1 MSSYFGMEVEYL
13 MSTNLQQ
20 IGTPLLDMDNVAA
33 QLHVKGA
40 LLSVEDGVE
49 KYSPFVTVE
58 DLEKAGSENSLVKY
72 FTVDSEGVSIPI
84 KQIAKAYVPEDADIN
99 TVIDRETV
107 KNAKYLDS
115 KAAAFYATKEYCDK
129 INSFTETLANA
140 VNKEI
145 ADIRAEHVQL
155 MSYIAQQGIIEN
167 YKPFAGFYD
176 TFRKAYPVHQKEYVT
191 KPIVDSPSQNM
202 IRIPEDKLKYFAEG
216 DYIVIVNGINIYD
229 SLNRAILKI
238 DKIRGTTLILTGYT
252 GFSIRAETT
261 YIYRSLGSVYKNSF
275 AFGYFKDQHA
285 SDSKMYTGVDD
296 DNYRTRR
303 KINANHTGFATT
315 FRINPSRANGSDSY
329 YLSSIEICAKKVGS
343 PGPLKCYVINA
354 INIDKFEDPTS
365 ARAAGYILAE
375 SQPLTFDNKLGET
388 VVEFDFLQDG
398 QYPLLTDIDRGIDG
412 DTGRTRFCMIIE
424 ALTADSRNYYELL
437 FLQHY
442 DANTNTVSDLQMNNI
457 VYEYSEIPSTELM
470 SEDIFT
476 PLITN
481 NTINNADM
489 FYGITLRPVEDGYF
503 IPSDEGLY
511 SAEFKTYEPIKVNN
525 ARLTIKVAREGY
537 FTVASTSANTNDD
550 VADGG
555 TVRYVEDKS
564 FRIAAEQSSNY
575 NGFAVLSD
583 QGEIGNRK
591 VIIGTHIVE
600 LDRVDGDK
608 LIIKKGAHITTGEPI
623 YPMSYTASL
632 LCYNRYWDENSQ
644 TYVTSNTIARIPLK
658 ISCVQP
664 SYHEQEKDTILSN
677 MKDADIILKSRL
689 KEKIM
694 ISDNLIFEGD
704 LDTEEKFNC
713 FQLQIYW
720 RSMAGKICQSYA
732 GRIHNLSV
740 SLNRKAFQQV

>member
-1 MSSYFGMEVEYL
+1 

-33 QLHVKGA
+33 QLHIKGA
-40 LLSVEDGVE
+40 LIDVEEDGTE
-49 KYSPFVTVE
+49 KYSPFVTLK

-72 FTVDSEGVSIPI
+72 FTVDDNDSPVPI
-84 KQIAKAYVPEDADIN
+84 SRIAVAYAPEDANVN
-99 TVIDRETV
+99 TAIDRETV
-107 KNAKYLDS
+107 KNAKYLDG
-115 KAAAFYATKEYCDK
+115 KAAAFYAAKDYCDK
-129 INSFTETLANA
+129 VNSSAETLANA
-140 VNKEI
+140 INKEI

-155 MSYIAQQGIIEN
+155 MAYIAQQGIIEN

-176 TFRKAYPVHQKEYVT
+176 TFRKSYPVHQKDYIT
-191 KPIVDSPSQNM
+191 KPVVDSPSQNI
-202 IRIPEDKLKYFAEG
+202 IRIPEDKLKYFSEG
-216 DYIVIVNGINIYD
+216 DYIVVVNGTNIYD

-238 DKIRGTTLILTGYT
+238 DKIQGTTLILTGYT
-252 GFSIRAETT
+252 GFPIRADTT
-261 YIYRSLGSVYKNSF
+261 YIYRSLGCAYKNSF
-275 AFGYFKDQHA
+275 AFGYFEEQHA
-285 SDSKMYTGVDD
+285 SDSKIYTGVDD

-303 KINANHTGFATT
+303 KIRADHTGFATT
-315 FRINPSRANGSDSY
+315 FRINPGRANGSDSY
-329 YLSSIEICAKKVGS
+329 YLSSIEICAKKIGS
-343 PGPLKCYVINA
+343 PGPLKCYIINA
-354 INIDKFEDPTS
+354 INIDNFEDPAS
-365 ARAAGYILAE
+365 AKAAGYILAE
-375 SQPLTFDNKLGET
+375 SQPLIFDNKLGEAI
-388 VVEFDFLQDG
+388 VEFDFLQDG
-398 QYPLLTDIDRGIDG
+398 QYPLLKDIDRGIDG

-424 ALTADSRNYYELL
+424 ALTADSSNYYELL

-442 DANTNTVSDLQMNNI
+442 DTDTNTLSDLQMNNI

-470 SEDIFT
+470 SESIFT
-476 PLITN
+476 PLTTN

-489 FYGITLRPVEDGYF
+489 FYGITLRPIEDGYF
-503 IPSDEGLY
+503 VPSDEGLY
-511 SAEFKTYEPIKVNN
+511 SAEFKTYEPIKVNH

-537 FTVASTSANTNDD
+537 FTVASTSANTNDN

-583 QGEIGNRK
+583 QGEAENRK
-591 VIIGTHIVE
+591 VIIGTHIAE

-608 LIIKKGAHITTGEPI
+608 LIIKKGAHIKTGEPV

-644 TYVTSNTIARIPLK
+644 SYVTGNTVARIPLK

-664 SYHEQEKDTILSN
+664 SYHEQEKSLILSN
-677 MKDADIILKSRL
+677 EKDADVILKSRL

-704 LDTEEKFNC
+704 LDTEEEFNH

-732 GRIHNLSV
+732 GRIHSLGV
-740 SLNRKAFQQV
+740 SLNRKVFWKG